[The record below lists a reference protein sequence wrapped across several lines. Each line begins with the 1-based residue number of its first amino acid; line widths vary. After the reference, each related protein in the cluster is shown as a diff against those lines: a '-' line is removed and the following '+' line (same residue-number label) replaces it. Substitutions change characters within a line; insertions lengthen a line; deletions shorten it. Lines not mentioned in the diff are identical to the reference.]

1 MKSNGDVKSLSQC
14 FSFLLFSFGSD
25 GHSLNGFPASATETY
40 HQPSTEPFFSKK
52 LQLFI
57 INYISTKLYHL
68 HLNHMIYIWSPA
80 KYRAFF
86 LSQSYLYKT
95 LKAICIFYLLHK
107 LKVSN
112 TVEQVMIRGRKIKSS
127 REIKLS
133 FSILFS

>member
-1 MKSNGDVKSLSQC
+1 MITSQVQSL
-14 FSFLLFSFGSD
+14 
-25 GHSLNGFPASATETY
+25 
-40 HQPSTEPFFSKK
+40 
-52 LQLFI
+52 
-57 INYISTKLYHL
+57 
-68 HLNHMIYIWSPA
+68 
-80 KYRAFF
+80 F
-86 LSQSYLYKT
+86 LSQSYHYKT